1 MNIFLKH
8 AYASY
13 IEQLLKK
20 VVLPFKLEKQIQ
32 QKLRLT
38 QRGKR
43 MLPSSLSSMEKRIIL

>member
-8 AYASY
+8 AYVSY
-13 IEQLLKK
+13 IKQLLKK